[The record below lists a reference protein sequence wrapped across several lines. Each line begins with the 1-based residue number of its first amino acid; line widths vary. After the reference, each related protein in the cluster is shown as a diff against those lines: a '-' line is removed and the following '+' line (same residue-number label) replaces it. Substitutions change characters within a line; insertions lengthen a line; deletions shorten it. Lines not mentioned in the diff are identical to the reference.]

1 MTHRLIIPCKDFRLP
16 LQDRLRPCANN
27 VQKGSQKGVKRPTL
41 MPKLPSG
48 LKPKMKMVAFYTH
61 KATLLAAIAPTTCA
75 LSP

>member
-27 VQKGSQKGVKRPTL
+27 VQKSSQKGVRRPAQ
-41 MPKLPSG
+41 MPKLPSK
-48 LKPKMKMVAFYTH
+48 LKSKIKMVAFYTP
-61 KATLLAAIAPTTCA
+61 KVTLLAAVAPITST